1 MIKMVA
7 VEKKNAIHLCV
18 FKMYSGLVIY
28 YLDLFDS
35 ENIFFPTLQ
44 LQTQASL
51 SWSDHTSAV

>member
-7 VEKKNAIHLCV
+7 VEKKNTIHLCV

-51 SWSDHTSAV
+51 S